1 MRLCTVHGL
10 WWVSPSP
17 TTPSSTTPSSTC
29 VGNKGSVVARING
42 AAWTSTCVSTASYIN
57 NIFSLG
63 ATDGKQTIGLGLS
76 FVGFSDNSM
85 TPIDPQNP
93 PHSLMLANGLVN
105 LLPNAAAAWS
115 ASVATPDSSGILT
128 LTGISATGATGTF
141 SFTGVAVAGTGAT
154 GIKTV
159 TNGGFNVTF

>member
-1 MRLCTVHGL
+1 M
-10 WWVSPSP
+10 
-17 TTPSSTTPSSTC
+17 
-29 VGNKGSVVARING
+29 
-42 AAWTSTCVSTASYIN
+42 STASYIN

-63 ATDGKQTIGLGLS
+63 ATDGTQTIGLGLS
-76 FVGFSDNSM
+76 FVGFGDYSM

-141 SFTGVAVAGTGAT
+141 SFTGVAVSGTGAS